1 VSVRSILL
9 SVAVLIAVSVTGVSA
24 EPKPGDIYAEYV
36 WRGPYYNAST
46 WQRVTDPNAAAAGA
60 RQFLPN
66 RRNRITIEDL
76 EGAIAAEVHIEQWGA
91 TRARRTQRFA

>member
-1 VSVRSILL
+1 MSVRSILL
-9 SVAVLIAVSVTGVSA
+9 SVAVLIAVSVT
-24 EPKPGDIYAEYV
+24 
-36 WRGPYYNAST
+36 
-46 WQRVTDPNAAAAGA
+46 DPAAAAAGA

-76 EGAIAAEVHIEQWGA
+76 DRAIVAEFHIEQWGA

>member
-1 VSVRSILL
+1 MSVRSILL

-46 WQRVTDPNAAAAGA
+46 WQRVTDPAAAGA

-76 EGAIAAEVHIEQWGA
+76 DRAIVAEFHIEQWGA